1 MELVK
6 ENRVIRR
13 EIIEMTRE
21 NRAIRREIVEMT
33 RESRDL
39 RREVVGN
46 HNLINGL
53 TDLLGR
59 EIDDRVGTVLHAI

>member
-1 MELVK
+1 MVE
-6 ENRVIRR
+6 ENRTIQ
-13 EIIEMTRE
+13 
-21 NRAIRREIVEMT
+21 REIVEMT
-33 RESRDL
+33 KENRDL

-59 EIDDRVGTVLHAI
+59 EIDDRVSTVLHVV

>member
-1 MELVK
+1 MELVE
-6 ENRVIRR
+6 ENRTIQR

-21 NRAIRREIVEMT
+21 N
-33 RESRDL
+33 RDL

-53 TDLLGR
+53 TDLLGQ
-59 EIDDRVGTVLHAI
+59 EIDDRVSTVLHAV

>member
-1 MELVK
+1 MELVE
-6 ENRVIRR
+6 ENRV
-13 EIIEMTRE
+13 
-21 NRAIRREIVEMT
+21 IRREIVEMT

-53 TDLLGR
+53 TDLVGW
-59 EIDDRVGTVLHAI
+59 EIDDRVSTVLHAV

>member
-1 MELVK
+1 MELV
-6 ENRVIRR
+6 E
-13 EIIEMTRE
+13 E

-33 RESRDL
+33 RESCDL

-59 EIDDRVGTVLHAI
+59 EIDDRVSTVLHAF

>member
-1 MELVK
+1 MVE
-6 ENRVIRR
+6 
-13 EIIEMTRE
+13 E

-33 RESRDL
+33 RENRDL

-53 TDLLGR
+53 TDLVGC
-59 EIDDRVGTVLHAI
+59 EIDDRVSTVLYVV

>member
-1 MELVK
+1 MVELVE
-6 ENRVIRR
+6 ENRTIRR

-21 NRAIRREIVEMT
+21 SRE
-33 RESRDL
+33 L

-53 TDLLGR
+53 TNLLGW
-59 EIDDRVGTVLHAI
+59 EIDDRVSTVLHAV

>member
-1 MELVK
+1 MVELVE
-6 ENRVIRR
+6 ENRTIRR

-21 NRAIRREIVEMT
+21 SRE
-33 RESRDL
+33 L

-53 TDLLGR
+53 TNLLGW
-59 EIDDRVGTVLHAI
+59 EIDDRVSTVLHVV